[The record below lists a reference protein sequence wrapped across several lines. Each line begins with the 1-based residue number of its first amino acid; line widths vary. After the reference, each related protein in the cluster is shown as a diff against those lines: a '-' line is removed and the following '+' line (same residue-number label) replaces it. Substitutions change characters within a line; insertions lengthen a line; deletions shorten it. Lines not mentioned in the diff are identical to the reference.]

1 MKIVALDGH
10 TLNPG
15 DNPWTL
21 VEALGEFVVY
31 DKTPD
36 ESVVERAAGAEVVL
50 TNKVPLTAEVFDQLP
65 GLKFVSVT
73 ATGYNVVD
81 VEAARA
87 RGISVSNIPVY
98 GTDSVA
104 QYTLALLLELCH
116 DVGHHSERVHE
127 GGWIESGYWSFWDT
141 PLTELSGKVL
151 GLVGFG
157 RIGQRVGQL
166 AHAFGMEVWAYAPTP
181 KDDPGYAPFAFK
193 SSVEEIFAGADVV
206 SLHCPQTADNAG
218 FVNAALLGS
227 MKENSLFINT
237 ARGGLV
243 DEAALAE
250 ALRAGRPRAAATD
263 VASAEPIGNDNPLL
277 GAPNLIMT
285 PHIAWA
291 TVEARGRLMQMTAD
305 NIAAYQKGAP
315 IHVVN

>member
-15 DNPWTL
+15 DNSWAP
-21 VEALGEFVVY
+21 VEALGEFAVY

-36 ESVVERAAGAEVVL
+36 DQIVERAQGATVIL
-50 TNKVPLTAEVFDQLP
+50 TNKVPLTAETFDQLP
-65 GLKFVSVT
+65 DLKLVSVT

-81 VEAARA
+81 VEAARV
-87 RGISVSNIPVY
+87 RGIAVSNIPVY

-104 QYTLALLLELCH
+104 QYAIALLLELCH
-116 DVGHHSERVHE
+116 YIGHHDLRVHE
-127 GGWIESGYWSFWDT
+127 NGWQDSGYWSFWDT
-141 PLTELSGKVL
+141 PLTELSGKVI

-166 AHAFGMEVWAYAPTP
+166 AHAFGMEVWAYAPSA

-193 SSVEEIFAGADVV
+193 SVEEIFSGADVV
-206 SLHCPQTADNAG
+206 SLHCPQTPDNAG
-218 FVNAALLGS
+218 FVNASLLGS
-227 MKENSLFINT
+227 MKEGSLLINT

-243 DEAALAE
+243 DEKALAV
-250 ALRAGRPRAAATD
+250 ALRAGKPRAAATD
-263 VASAEPIGNDNPLL
+263 VASTEPIQDDNPLL
-277 GAPNLIMT
+277 SAPNLIMT
-285 PHIAWA
+285 PHMAWA

-305 NIAAYQKGAP
+305 NIAAYQRGEP

>member
-15 DNPWTL
+15 DNSWAL
-21 VEALGEFVVY
+21 VEALGEFAVY

-36 ESVVERAAGAEVVL
+36 DQIVERAQGAEVIL
-50 TNKVPLTAEVFDQLP
+50 TNKVPLTAQTFDQLP
-65 GLKFVSVT
+65 DLKFVSVT

-87 RGISVSNIPVY
+87 RGIAVSNIPVY

-104 QYTLALLLELCH
+104 QYAIALLLELCH
-116 DVGHHSERVHE
+116 YIGHHDLRVHE
-127 GGWIESGYWSFWDT
+127 NGWQESGYWSFWDT
-141 PLTELSGKVL
+141 PLTELSGKVI

-166 AHAFGMEVWAYAPTP
+166 AHAFGMEVWAYAPSP

-193 SSVEEIFAGADVV
+193 SVEEIFSGADVV
-206 SLHCPQTADNAG
+206 SLHCPQTPDNTG
-218 FVNAALLGS
+218 FVNARLLAS
-227 MKENSLFINT
+227 MKEGSLLINT
-237 ARGGLV
+237 ARGGLI
-243 DEAALAE
+243 DEQALAD
-250 ALRAGRPRAAATD
+250 ALRAGKPRAAATD
-263 VASAEPIGNDNPLL
+263 VASTEPIQDDNPLL
-277 GAPNLIMT
+277 SAPNLIMT
-285 PHIAWA
+285 PHMAWA

-305 NIAAYQKGAP
+305 NIAAYQRGVP

>member
-15 DNPWTL
+15 DNPWTP
-21 VEALGEFVVY
+21 VEALGNFVVY
-31 DKTPD
+31 DKTPA
-36 ESVVERAAGAEVVL
+36 EQVVERALGCDVIL
-50 TNKVPLTAEVFDQLP
+50 TNKVPLTADIFDQLP
-65 GLKFVSVT
+65 DLKFVSVT

-87 RGISVSNIPVY
+87 RNIPISNIPVY

-104 QYTLALLLELCH
+104 QYTIALLLELCH
-116 DVGHHSERVHE
+116 SVGHHDLRVHE
-127 GGWIESGYWSFWDT
+127 GGWQESGYWSFWDT
-141 PLTELSGKVL
+141 PLTELSGKTL

-166 AHAFGMEVWAYAPTP
+166 AHAFGMEVWAYAPSP

-193 SSVEEIFAGADVV
+193 SVEEIFAGADVV
-206 SLHCPQTADNAG
+206 SLHCPQTTSNAG
-218 FVNAALLGS
+218 FVNAELLSS
-227 MKENSLFINT
+227 MKDDALFINT

-243 DEAALAE
+243 DEAALAA
-250 ALRAGRPRAAATD
+250 ALRAGKPRAAATD
-263 VASAEPIGNDNPLL
+263 VASTEPIGDDNPLL

-285 PHIAWA
+285 PHMAWA

-305 NIAAYQKGAP
+305 NIAAFGRGEP
-315 IHVVN
+315 INVVN

>member
-15 DNPWTL
+15 DNPWTP
-21 VEALGEFVVY
+21 VEALGEFSVY

-36 ESVVERAAGAEVVL
+36 ELVIERAQGADVIL
-50 TNKVPLTAEVFDQLP
+50 TNKVPLTAALFDQLP
-65 GLKFVSVT
+65 ALKFVSVT

-87 RGISVSNIPVY
+87 RHIPVSNIPVY

-104 QYTLALLLELCH
+104 QYAIALLLELCH
-116 DVGHHSERVHE
+116 QTGHHSTRVHQ
-127 GGWIESGYWSFWDT
+127 GGWQKSGYWSFWET
-141 PLTELSGKVL
+141 PLMELAGKTL

-166 AHAFGMEVWAYAPTP
+166 AHAFGMEVWAYAPSP
-181 KDDPGYAPFAFK
+181 KDNPGYAPFAFK
-193 SSVEEIFAGADVV
+193 SVEEIFTGADVV
-206 SLHCPQTADNAG
+206 SLHCPQTPDNTG
-218 FVNAALLGS
+218 FVNADLLGR
-227 MKENSLFINT
+227 MKEGALFINT
-237 ARGGLV
+237 ARGGLI
-243 DEAALAE
+243 DEAALAT

-263 VASAEPIGNDNPLL
+263 VASTEPIGDDNPLL
-277 GAPNLIMT
+277 EAPNLIMT
-285 PHIAWA
+285 PHLAWA

-305 NIAAYQKGAP
+305 NIAAFVHGAP
-315 IHVVN
+315 INVVN

>member
-15 DNPWTL
+15 DNSWAP
-21 VEALGEFVVY
+21 VEALGEFAVY

-36 ESVVERAAGAEVVL
+36 DLIVERAQGATVIL
-50 TNKVPLTAEVFDQLP
+50 TNKVPLTAETFDQLP
-65 GLKFVSVT
+65 DLKFVSVT

-87 RGISVSNIPVY
+87 RGIAVANIPVY

-104 QYTLALLLELCH
+104 QYAIALLLELCH
-116 DVGHHSERVHE
+116 YIGHHDLRVHE
-127 GGWIESGYWSFWDT
+127 NGWQDSSYWSFWDT
-141 PLTELSGKVL
+141 PLTELAGKVI

-166 AHAFGMEVWAYAPTP
+166 AHAFGMEVWAYAPSP

-193 SSVEEIFAGADVV
+193 SVEEIFSGADVV
-206 SLHCPQTADNAG
+206 SLHCPQTPENAG
-218 FVNAALLGS
+218 FVNAKLLGT
-227 MKENSLFINT
+227 MKEGSLFINT

-243 DEAALAE
+243 DERALAD
-250 ALRAGRPRAAATD
+250 ALRADKPRAAATD
-263 VASAEPIGNDNPLL
+263 VASTEPIGDDNPLL

-285 PHIAWA
+285 PHMAWA

-305 NIAAYQKGAP
+305 NIAAFQRGEP